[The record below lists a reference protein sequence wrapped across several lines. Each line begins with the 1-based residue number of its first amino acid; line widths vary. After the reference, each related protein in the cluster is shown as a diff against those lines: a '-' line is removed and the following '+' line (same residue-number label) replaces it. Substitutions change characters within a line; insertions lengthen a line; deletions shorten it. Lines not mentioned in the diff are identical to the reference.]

1 MLSAHSS
8 PELVVTRNC
17 SNIAVIPGSRL
28 GSVRINTHRGKKE
41 IRLMRQSSEEPGGNY
56 MPAYIRARLAL
67 FVTNAGI
74 IASIVFVLG
83 STSARA
89 QLTATFNNPTVAGKS
104 SITVHAEVPGVA
116 PNTIGT
122 GGVKISPVQNVIVGG
137 KVVSEA
143 VDITIPIP
151 AGADDI
157 AKANAVA
164 VGLIEA
170 FGSAG
175 VGRDPA
181 HPTLPTIIMPKGSVF
196 TVTADTTGE
205 GAVTVAAL
213 NNAPAK
219 FNIFQID
226 WANNPA
232 GLDAF
237 ANASVFDVSFGYD
250 GLTDSA
256 TVDASDLPSLTLA
269 SLDEALFAQLE
280 AGLPSSLQ
288 GDLSID
294 TGDFGLTFLIPDG
307 SNDPFINISTTDID
321 TVPLGGINDVQTPE
335 PSSLLLA
342 GTGLAGLVAR
352 LRRRVVS

>member
-1 MLSAHSS
+1 
-8 PELVVTRNC
+8 
-17 SNIAVIPGSRL
+17 
-28 GSVRINTHRGKKE
+28 
-41 IRLMRQSSEEPGGNY
+41 
-56 MPAYIRARLAL
+56 
-67 FVTNAGI
+67 
-74 IASIVFVLG
+74 
-83 STSARA
+83 
-89 QLTATFNNPTVAGKS
+89 
-104 SITVHAEVPGVA
+104 
-116 PNTIGT
+116 
-122 GGVKISPVQNVIVGG
+122 VQNVIQGG

-164 VGLIEA
+164 IGLIEA

-213 NNAPAK
+213 NNVPAK
-219 FNIFQID
+219 QNLFQID
-226 WANNPA
+226 WANDPA

-237 ANASVFDVSFGYD
+237 AIASVFDVSFGYD
-250 GLTDSA
+250 GLTDTAS
-256 TVDASDLPSLTLA
+256 VDASDLPSLTLA
-269 SLDEALFAQLE
+269 SLDAALFAQLD
-280 AGLPSSLQ
+280 ANLPSALQ
-288 GDLSID
+288 ADLTIDPGGD
-294 TGDFGLTFLIPDG
+294 GLTFLIPDG
-307 SNDPFINISTTDID
+307 SIDPFISISTTDID
-321 TVPLGGINDVQTPE
+321 TVALGGLNEVQTPE

-342 GTGLAGLVAR
+342 GTGLAALLAR